1 MKKLTGGERYRCSSV
16 TQGGYGRS
24 QTSEVVILE
33 LEEFD
38 DETEEVSWRY
48 ATYEDVKN
56 RGL

>member
-1 MKKLTGGERYRCSSV
+1 MPTLTGRERYRCSQVSL
-16 TQGGYGRS
+16 GGFGRS
-24 QTSEVVILE
+24 QFTEICILE

-48 ATYEDVKN
+48 ATHEDVKN

>member
-24 QTSEVVILE
+24 QASEVTILE